1 MSARIGRVFSVT
13 VTTALYRRYRPDS
26 FADVIGQEHVTGPL
40 MTALRKNR
48 VNHAYLFSG
57 PRGCGKTTS
66 ARILA
71 RCLNCAEGPTDTPC
85 GVCPSCI
92 ELARGGP
99 GSLDVIEIDAASH
112 GGVDDAR
119 DLRER
124 ATFAPV
130 RDRYKIFIIDEA
142 HMVTSAGFNA
152 LLKIVEEPPEHI
164 KFIFAT
170 TEPDKVI
177 GTIRSRTHH
186 YPFRLVPPEPLMA
199 YLELLCNQENVP
211 VAPGVLSLVIRAG
224 AGSVRDSLSVLDQ
237 LMAGAGPNGLDYEL
251 AVALLGYTHASLLDD
266 VVEAVAASDA
276 ATVFRAVDRVIQ
288 TGHDPRRFVED
299 LLERFRDLI
308 IVQAMPESAHAIL
321 RGMPADQIA
330 RLQNQAHNLGA
341 AELSRA
347 ADVTNT
353 ALTEMTGATS
363 PRLHL
368 ELLCARILL
377 PSSEQN
383 ERGIAARIDRV
394 ERRLNYAGNDVGAPA
409 GQAAGVATGGAATG
423 EAAAPPTA
431 KVQVPAAQQSRPQP
445 VSPPADAGHQRPAAA
460 GPQTAP
466 EPAQEQARPAT
477 PAASAQGG
485 AADGRTPLT
494 PPRVS
499 TSDWPVEQAAASRQ
513 AADGAPGQQHGPGP
527 GAPSPAGAADR
538 PAVEPAQATSAT
550 ASAGRPGTGAA
561 AAAPV
566 PAGTASSGTAPSAPA
581 SGTTPAGPVQG
592 DPATAGPAP
601 AASAPKGMGDVEVLR
616 RAWPDVLQSLARI
629 KRSTWALVEP
639 NAQVSTF
646 DGNVLTLS
654 FTTSGLAGAFG
665 RADHSENLRQAIQKT
680 VGIDCQIN
688 AISGAGA
695 ASGGT
700 GQASSEPNPKAP
712 ATKAATATSADVAW
726 GLAPAV
732 PAPAPAGSAPSSPVQ
747 PASAPS
753 TPAAPEPAA
762 APPAPPATRLP
773 AAPGGQAP
781 GMAPGGD
788 RPEETLGGHGPG
800 EAGSHVPGDAPS
812 GAASNGR
819 ASRDVGAGGAT
830 PGSATPGTQAGSN
843 ATPDGPERY
852 PALGGDYSYSDDDW
866 GPPRDEDAPPLE
878 EEPPMD
884 WTPPSGAGQRG
895 KTQDQT
901 GNRPAASRTDG
912 PDGQSSAAPVRPNG
926 PSGDGAATSPGAAT
940 APDAAHDPWARAVEQ
955 APGVWVVGTES
966 NIGRTTLQP
975 APAGQAGESGGSA
988 GTPPR
993 YEPATAQVPPSIPVT
1008 APASSGPGPGVPPA
1022 APETAVP
1029 APAREYAMASAGPSQ
1044 ATPPAG
1050 PAAAPSVAPS
1060 AARAA
1065 APSPAAPSPA
1075 ATAPA
1080 TAHAAAPAPGN
1091 TRQSLYQ
1098 RLSNSPEA
1106 EAGRAKAPARA
1117 ATTPAAYVQDIP
1129 SADDETIEES
1139 GVFGRAAVERILG
1152 GKLIEERS
1160 PDGSPIVPRY

>member
-1 MSARIGRVFSVT
+1 VT

-26 FADVIGQEHVTGPL
+26 FADVIGQEHVTEPL

-85 GVCPSCI
+85 GVCPSCV
-92 ELARGGP
+92 ELARGGS

-124 ATFAPV
+124 ATYAPV

-199 YLELLCNQENVP
+199 YLELLCRQENVP

-224 AGSVRDSLSVLDQ
+224 GGSVRDSLSVLDQ

-308 IVQAMPESAHAIL
+308 IVQAMPESAQSIL

-330 RLQNQAHNLGA
+330 RMHNQAHNLGA

-377 PSSEQN
+377 PSSEQT

-394 ERRLNYAGNDVGAPA
+394 ERRLNYGGNDVGTP
-409 GQAAGVATGGAATG
+409 
-423 EAAAPPTA
+423 AAAPA
-431 KVQVPAAQQSRPQP
+431 ASVPAAAAPAIPQGSAPAAEAARPAETAGRTGSSGGG
-445 VSPPADAGHQRPAAA
+445 VPPAGPAPAAA
-460 GPQTAP
+460 PQETQ
-466 EPAQEQARPAT
+466 QERP
-477 PAASAQGG
+477 
-485 AADGRTPLT
+485 PLT
-494 PPRVS
+494 APRVS
-499 TSDWPVEQAAASRQ
+499 TNDWPVEEPASANGASR
-513 AADGAPGQQHGPGP
+513 PVP
-527 GAPSPAGAADR
+527 
-538 PAVEPAQATSAT
+538 
-550 ASAGRPGTGAA
+550 AA
-561 AAAPV
+561 AAVAAPAV
-566 PAGTASSGTAPSAPA
+566 QPSRGGRPEPASAPADTAQPATAPSAPA
-581 SGTTPAGPVQG
+581 ER
-592 DPATAGPAP
+592 PATSVPAMAP
-601 AASAPKGMGDVEVLR
+601 AAAPSPASGSGPDVEVLR
-616 RAWPDVLQSLARI
+616 RAWSEILQTLTKI

-639 NAQVSTF
+639 NAQVGHF
-646 DGNVLTLS
+646 DGQVLTLS
-654 FTTSGLAGAFG
+654 FTTPGLAGAFG
-665 RADHSENLRQAIQKT
+665 RADHAENLRQAIHKT
-680 VGIDCQIN
+680 IGIDCQIT
-688 AISGAGA
+688 AVAGGAN
-695 ASGGT
+695 SP
-700 GQASSEPNPKAP
+700 ASSEPNPKAP
-712 ATKAATATSADVAW
+712 ASREAPASSADVAW
-726 GLAPAV
+726 GLAPAGASSGPGSP
-732 PAPAPAGSAPSSPVQ
+732 PATETGAGHGVANGPELG
-747 PASAPS
+747 
-753 TPAAPEPAA
+753 AAAAAAAA
-762 APPAPPATRLP
+762 APVSSGGASVAAPPTPRTDAS
-773 AAPGGQAP
+773 AESSGGQATDP
-781 GMAPGGD
+781 SAD
-788 RPEETLGGHGPG
+788 Q
-800 EAGSHVPGDAPS
+800 ASDASGS
-812 GAASNGR
+812 
-819 ASRDVGAGGAT
+819 
-830 PGSATPGTQAGSN
+830 
-843 ATPDGPERY
+843 
-852 PALGGDYSYSDDDW
+852 YSYPDDDW
-866 GPPRDEDAPPLE
+866 GPPRDEDAPPLD

-884 WTPPSGAGQRG
+884 WDPSAPAPVRAAAEAAPAPARTAARARSGAGAAAG
-895 KTQDQT
+895 ATNTATKTAS
-901 GNRPAASRTDG
+901 PA
-912 PDGQSSAAPVRPNG
+912 SAA
-926 PSGDGAATSPGAAT
+926 GDVA
-940 APDAAHDPWARAVEQ
+940 DPWARAVEQ
-955 APGVWVVGTES
+955 SPGVWSVGTEL
-966 NIGRTTLQP
+966 NVGRHASPEPVQLSP
-975 APAGQAGESGGSA
+975 EAEPE
-988 GTPPR
+988 PR
-993 YEPATAQVPPSIPVT
+993 HYEPAAAQIPEPVGAYPAASGFGHAVSVDTRAPEPAAVPAAVG
-1008 APASSGPGPGVPPA
+1008 PAVAPA
-1022 APETAVP
+1022 APA
-1029 APAREYAMASAGPSQ
+1029 APVGSGPS
-1044 ATPPAG
+1044 ATPPG
-1050 PAAAPSVAPS
+1050 S
-1060 AARAA
+1060 
-1065 APSPAAPSPA
+1065 
-1075 ATAPA
+1075 
-1080 TAHAAAPAPGN
+1080 G
-1091 TRQSLYQ
+1091 RQSLYQ

-1117 ATTPAAYVQDIP
+1117 AVAVASYEQDIP

-1152 GKLIEERS
+1152 GKLLEERS
-1160 PDGSPIVPRY
+1160 LDGSPLAPRF

>member
-1 MSARIGRVFSVT
+1 MS

-26 FADVIGQEHVTGPL
+26 FADVIGQEHVTDPL
-40 MTALRKNR
+40 MMALRKNR

-85 GVCPSCI
+85 GKCPSCV
-92 ELARGGP
+92 ELARGGS

-124 ATFAPV
+124 ATYAPV

-224 AGSVRDSLSVLDQ
+224 GGSVRDSLSVLDQ
-237 LMAGAGPNGLDYEL
+237 LMAGAGPTGLDYEL

-266 VVEAVAASDA
+266 VVEAVAAADA

-308 IVQAMPESAHAIL
+308 IVQAMPESAQSIL

-377 PSSEQN
+377 PTSEQT

-394 ERRLNYAGNDVGAPA
+394 ERRLNYGGNDVGAPA
-409 GQAAGVATGGAATG
+409 PASAAPSAP
-423 EAAAPPTA
+423 AAAP
-431 KVQVPAAQQSRPQP
+431 AATPES
-445 VSPPADAGHQRPAAA
+445 
-460 GPQTAP
+460 AP
-466 EPAQEQARPAT
+466 
-477 PAASAQGG
+477 PAASATPSAPVQAVPVQAQSPEPASVPAPSAEP
-485 AADGRTPLT
+485 AAARSAAPARESLT

-499 TSDWPVEQAAASRQ
+499 TADWPVDEQPATRGPSGQAASRP
-513 AADGAPGQQHGPGP
+513 AAPPAP
-527 GAPSPAGAADR
+527 
-538 PAVEPAQATSAT
+538 
-550 ASAGRPGTGAA
+550 AA

-566 PAGTASSGTAPSAPA
+566 
-581 SGTTPAGPVQG
+581 
-592 DPATAGPAP
+592 AP
-601 AASAPKGMGDVEVLR
+601 AAAAEPVTAERTPMESEARQPAAESHVPAHGPGGDVEVLR
-616 RAWPDVLQSLARI
+616 RAWADILQTLSKI

-639 NAQVSTF
+639 NAQVGQF
-646 DGNVLTLS
+646 DGQVLTLV

-665 RADHSENLRQAIQKT
+665 RADHSENLRQAIHKT

-688 AISGAGA
+688 AV
-695 ASGGT
+695 SGGVHAVPSSA
-700 GQASSEPNPKAP
+700 GSSASSEPNPKAP
-712 ATKAATATSADVAW
+712 AKQEAPATSADVAW
-726 GLAPAV
+726 GLAPA
-732 PAPAPAGSAPSSPVQ
+732 PAAPATEPEASPAAAG
-747 PASAPS
+747 PASAPAS
-753 TPAAPEPAA
+753 LPATNPAPVRAAGSASADVQRGSAAPAAP
-762 APPAPPATRLP
+762 APQP
-773 AAPGGQAP
+773 Q
-781 GMAPGGD
+781 
-788 RPEETLGGHGPG
+788 
-800 EAGSHVPGDAPS
+800 EADSGS
-812 GAASNGR
+812 
-819 ASRDVGAGGAT
+819 
-830 PGSATPGTQAGSN
+830 
-843 ATPDGPERY
+843 
-852 PALGGDYSYSDDDW
+852 YSYPDDDW
-866 GPPRDEDAPPLE
+866 GPPLDEDAPPLD

-884 WTPPSGAGQRG
+884 WAPSAPAQER
-895 KTQDQT
+895 QVQE
-901 GNRPAASRTDG
+901 RPAQSRPAPENQGSGGQPGKPLTPASSSRTAGDT
-912 PDGQSSAAPVRPNG
+912 SS
-926 PSGDGAATSPGAAT
+926 D
-940 APDAAHDPWARAVEQ
+940 DPWSRAKEE
-955 APGVWVVGTES
+955 APGVWTVSSES
-966 NIGRTTLQP
+966 NVGKSVEDPDRAALPVVPEPPARHYEPAAAQLPRPVEAPDEASTLGSGESPRPAEVRQPVGALVGAGSSSGAGWTASAQYGPATAADPSPAMPGPDVRSIASAP
-975 APAGQAGESGGSA
+975 APAAYAS
-988 GTPPR
+988 
-993 YEPATAQVPPSIPVT
+993 
-1008 APASSGPGPGVPPA
+1008 APAQSAPA
-1022 APETAVP
+1022 QSAP
-1029 APAREYAMASAGPSQ
+1029 APA
-1044 ATPPAG
+1044 ATPG
-1050 PAAAPSVAPS
+1050 AAVK
-1060 AARAA
+1060 
-1065 APSPAAPSPA
+1065 
-1075 ATAPA
+1075 
-1080 TAHAAAPAPGN
+1080 
-1091 TRQSLYQ
+1091 QSLYQ

-1106 EAGRAKAPARA
+1106 EAGRAKAPARQA
-1117 ATTPAAYVQDIP
+1117 EAVKTYVQDTP
-1129 SADDETIEES
+1129 SPDDETIEES

-1152 GKLIEERS
+1152 GKLVEERS
-1160 PDGSPIVPRY
+1160 LDGGPIPPRF

>member
-1 MSARIGRVFSVT
+1 MSVPIGRVKSVT

-26 FADVIGQEHVTGPL
+26 FADVIGQEHVTEPL

-85 GVCPSCI
+85 GKCPSCV
-92 ELARGGP
+92 ELARGGS

-124 ATFAPV
+124 ATYAPV

-199 YLELLCNQENVP
+199 YLELLCSQENVP

-224 AGSVRDSLSVLDQ
+224 GGSVRDSLSVLDQ
-237 LMAGAGPNGLDYEL
+237 LMAGAGPTGLDYEL

-308 IVQAMPESAHAIL
+308 IVQAMPESAQSIL

-330 RLQNQAHNLGA
+330 RMQNQARNLGA

-377 PSSEQN
+377 PSSEQS

-409 GQAAGVATGGAATG
+409 ADAPAQAPTASAPA
-423 EAAAPPTA
+423 AAAPAPVREAPAPVAAVTEPAPATA
-431 KVQVPAAQQSRPQP
+431 PVPQP
-445 VSPPADAGHQRPAAA
+445 ATAAA
-460 GPQTAP
+460 PAP
-466 EPAQEQARPAT
+466 VE
-477 PAASAQGG
+477 AS
-485 AADGRTPLT
+485 REPLT
-494 PPRVS
+494 APRVS
-499 TSDWPVEQAAASRQ
+499 TSDWPVDQPAAANRGTSGQ
-513 AADGAPGQQHGPGP
+513 APAALTSAPAQP
-527 GAPSPAGAADR
+527 APSGPPQSA
-538 PAVEPAQATSAT
+538 PAQQSPAPAPPAPVSGPA
-550 ASAGRPGTGAA
+550 AVPPAAGTGA
-561 AAAPV
+561 
-566 PAGTASSGTAPSAPA
+566 
-581 SGTTPAGPVQG
+581 
-592 DPATAGPAP
+592 
-601 AASAPKGMGDVEVLR
+601 DVEVLR
-616 RAWPDVLQSLARI
+616 RAWPEILQTLTKI

-639 NAQVSTF
+639 NAQVGHF
-646 DGNVLTLS
+646 EGQVLTLA

-665 RADHSENLRQAIQKT
+665 RADHADNLRQAIHKT
-680 VGIDCQIN
+680 IGIDCQIN
-688 AISGAGA
+688 AVAGG
-695 ASGGT
+695 SNSS
-700 GQASSEPNPKAP
+700 ASSEPNPKAP
-712 ATKAATATSADVAW
+712 ADREIPPTSADAAW
-726 GLAPAV
+726 GLTPDTEKSAPQSDPAEEPTTPPAASPAVQAPVARRPESAAGPGPQASPGATAAPAS
-732 PAPAPAGSAPSSPVQ
+732 APAPAAAGEPS
-747 PASAPS
+747 
-753 TPAAPEPAA
+753 
-762 APPAPPATRLP
+762 
-773 AAPGGQAP
+773 
-781 GMAPGGD
+781 
-788 RPEETLGGHGPG
+788 
-800 EAGSHVPGDAPS
+800 GSHAY
-812 GAASNGR
+812 A
-819 ASRDVGAGGAT
+819 
-830 PGSATPGTQAGSN
+830 
-843 ATPDGPERY
+843 
-852 PALGGDYSYSDDDW
+852 DDDW
-866 GPPRDEDAPPLE
+866 GPPRDEDAPPLD

-884 WTPPSGAGQRG
+884 WDPSASTASGTVRSSVGSGPAPTRKKAAVQAGA
-895 KTQDQT
+895 
-901 GNRPAASRTDG
+901 RT
-912 PDGQSSAAPVRPNG
+912 AAPAVSAGTPVH
-926 PSGDGAATSPGAAT
+926 P
-940 APDAAHDPWARAVEQ
+940 APEPVDDPWARALEQ
-955 APGVWVVGTES
+955 SPGIWTVGTDS
-966 NIGRTTLQP
+966 NVGQHGPATDALPAAEAADPLPADAP
-975 APAGQAGESGGSA
+975 APPHYAPAAAQLPQYVGAMSATAADNSSGGWGA
-988 GTPPR
+988 P
-993 YEPATAQVPPSIPVT
+993 EFVPAAVT
-1008 APASSGPGPGVPPA
+1008 APADSAAISAAGIAPVAAPSSPLTAPPSAPITNPAPAPAPA
-1022 APETAVP
+1022 APA
-1029 APAREYAMASAGPSQ
+1029 AQGAAG
-1044 ATPPAG
+1044 
-1050 PAAAPSVAPS
+1050 
-1060 AARAA
+1060 
-1065 APSPAAPSPA
+1065 
-1075 ATAPA
+1075 
-1080 TAHAAAPAPGN
+1080 
-1091 TRQSLYQ
+1091 RQSLYQ

-1106 EAGRAKAPARA
+1106 EAGRAKAPTRAAA
-1117 ATTPAAYVQDIP
+1117 ATTTYVQDIP

-1152 GKLIEERS
+1152 GKLVEERS
-1160 PDGSPIVPRY
+1160 QDGSPLPPRF